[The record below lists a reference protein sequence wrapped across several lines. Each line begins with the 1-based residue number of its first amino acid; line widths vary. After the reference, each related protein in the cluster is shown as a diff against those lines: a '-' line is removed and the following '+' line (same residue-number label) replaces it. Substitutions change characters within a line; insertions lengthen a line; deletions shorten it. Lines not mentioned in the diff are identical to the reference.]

1 MMDHVLGTVGAT
13 VGLKSVYDDDFID
26 RLSHYYSVIII
37 IVFTVIISTNQ
48 YVGNPIECWC
58 PADFTE
64 NRVYY
69 TNFVCWVSNT
79 YYVPFSRQ
87 IPVDPTR
94 RQEKELTYYQWVPLI
109 LLFMAMLFK
118 IPRMIWKML
127 SASSGIC
134 IDKLVYIA
142 RETMTAAPEER
153 EKKLRHIV
161 KYMDQ
166 WLENVRE
173 DRAGLCVRLRRKIG
187 RVCALCGRH
196 YGNYLVTVVLIVKA
210 FYVANAVSQLFIL
223 NLFLGTEYNVYGFE
237 VIESLIKGDDWTASP
252 RFPRIT
258 LCDFEIRQMVNVQR
272 WTVQC
277 VLPINLFNEKI
288 FIFLWFWLVF
298 MAMASAFGLIIST
311 YSVIFPQHRKS
322 YVRKYLKLINQYK
335 KTKDDRQS
343 ARKFMDSYLRQDG
356 VYVLRAI
363 SNNAN
368 DVICTE
374 LVKYLYKNYKEKRQT
389 PDDNS
394 A

>member
-1 MMDHVLGTVGAT
+1 MDHVLGTVGAT

-127 SASSGIC
+127 SGSSGIC

-166 WLENVRE
+166 WLDNVRE

-196 YGNYLVTVVLIVKA
+196 YGNYLVTVVLVVKA

-237 VIESLIKGDDWTASP
+237 VVESLIKGDDWTASP

-298 MAMASAFGLIIST
+298 MAMASAFGLVISA